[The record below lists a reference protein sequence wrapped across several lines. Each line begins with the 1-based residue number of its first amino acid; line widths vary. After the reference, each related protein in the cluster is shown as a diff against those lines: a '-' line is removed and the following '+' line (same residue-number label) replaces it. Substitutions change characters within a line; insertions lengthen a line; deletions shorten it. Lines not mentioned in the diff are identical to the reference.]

1 MISVLLSSSR
11 CFRIVLSYRN
21 AVFTLMFL
29 HCQTAAAISPKLRA
43 AIRIERVCVWAEI
56 KCVGQAARTIKTW
69 YKEHLGSKQYG
80 K

>member
-1 MISVLLSSSR
+1 
-11 CFRIVLSYRN
+11 
-21 AVFTLMFL
+21 MFL